1 MKETKVKMKTAKSE
15 MNHFQYEFGHGTT
28 NKFFEPTVPM
38 IMELTKES
46 TYKINMAAMRR
57 IDPMP
62 LPPMSMV
69 KFNTRFFFVPMV
81 DICPYYN
88 EFDTQTPYSY
98 QYGKNNGQRNSTIPV
113 KVPTIKSTQLIDLFL
128 GNITKYSGD
137 IVVNNGCIGS
147 VTYKTTANL
156 SDLPDNYDFRL
167 YYKNTSNVTLGQIV
181 FSLSNK
187 GRTYMKLLKQLGYD
201 FDLTNVY
208 IKEKANG
215 STDNSLTHTNDFL
228 DIEFSAMPL
237 LAYLKVMLSYY
248 QSSAFVNNTTRLA
261 DLNALCHIDVPD
273 YSLTLDDLEKIVELC
288 TYMTY
293 ENDYF
298 TTNFVNAIAGNEF
311 VNNGVDIEIK
321 DETVDS
327 NNSASAEGTH
337 YNGTPTLKAHTDA
350 GDISDTGLKLLRR
363 LTNFMKRH
371 QIAGGRMVDR
381 MLAEYGVSLS
391 DGYSRR
397 TSYIDSVTSVM
408 NITPVLNTT
417 SEQLGDYA
425 GFGTSSVDGK
435 NTTIIVKT
443 KENSGFL
450 IAIDTI
456 CPEIFYSQGYSRINR
471 HVTKFDFLTPDFDAV
486 SIQGTELGELY
497 CTKQGIYNYQGAN
510 ASDVRFGNKPRYA
523 EYKERV
529 SYLTG
534 DFNYNSI
541 NADVDG
547 YFTDR
552 RFSID
557 QSQYLN
563 NNDEI
568 DLFMSHDFVST
579 MDRKQYSRIFY
590 SNKANTDYI
599 KSIFRFFIDCVAP
612 MKPLYDEFNI
622 DDEYGHNEVK
632 TSVGGQTMH

>member
-1 MKETKVKMKTAKSE
+1 MKETKVKVKTAKSE

-28 NKFFEPTVPM
+28 NKFFEPTVPL

-81 DICPYYN
+81 DICPYFN
-88 EFDTQTPYSY
+88 DFEEMTPYSY
-98 QYGKNNGQRNSTIPV
+98 QYGKNIGQRATSIPV
-113 KVPTIKSTQLIDLFL
+113 KVPTIKSSTLVRLFL
-128 GNITKYSGD
+128 GHITKYVGD
-137 IVVNNGCIGS
+137 VIVNNGCIS
-147 VTYKTTANL
+147 SYDYKTTPNL
-156 SDLPDNYDFRL
+156 ADLPSHYDYRL
-167 YYKNTSNVTLGQIV
+167 YYKNSNNQTLGQIV
-181 FSLSNK
+181 FSLSKK

-201 FDLTNVY
+201 FDLTRMY

-215 STDNSLTHTNDFL
+215 STEDSLTMTSGFA
-228 DIEFSAMPL
+228 DIEFSALPL
-237 LAYLKVMLSYY
+237 LAYLKVMLNYY

-261 DLNALCHIDVPD
+261 DLNALCHIDVPE
-273 YSLTLDDLEKIVELC
+273 YVLTLDDLEKIVELS

-298 TTNFVNAIAGNEF
+298 TTNFVNTIAGNEF
-311 VNNGVDIEIK
+311 VNNGIGIEIN
-321 DETVDS
+321 DITVD
-327 NNSASAEGTH
+327 NLNSASADITNH
-337 YNGTPTLKAHTDA
+337 DGTPTFKPHVDGA
-350 GDISDTGLKLLRR
+350 DISDTGIKLLRR

-381 MLAEYGVSLS
+381 MLAEFGVSLS

-397 TSYIDSVTSVM
+397 TSYIDSITSVM

-435 NTTIIVKT
+435 NTTLIVKT

-471 HVTKFDFLTPDFDAV
+471 HITKFDFLTPDFDAV
-486 SIQGTELGELY
+486 SVQGTEVGELY
-497 CTKQGIYNYQGAN
+497 CTKQGIYDYQGSN

-534 DFNYNSI
+534 DYNYDSI

-552 RFSID
+552 RFSVNM
-557 QSQYLN
+557 SQYLN
-563 NNDEI
+563 SNDEI
-568 DLFMSHDFVST
+568 ELFMSHDFVST
-579 MDRKQYSRIFY
+579 MDRKQYARIFY
-590 SNKANTDYI
+590 SNKNDTDYI
-599 KSIFRFFIDCVAP
+599 KSIFRFYIDSVAP
-612 MKPLYDEFNI
+612 MKPLYDEFKI
-622 DDEYGHNEVK
+622 DDEYGHQEVK